1 MNMVLFVSKSSINY
15 FNYLPSNSQKFG
27 NITNFKVF
35 ERSLFWSVSLHLFDK
50 KKYNKKHNIVKY
62 YYNLK

>member
-1 MNMVLFVSKSSINY
+1 MVLFVSKSSINY

-50 KKYNKKHNIVKY
+50 KKIQQKT
-62 YYNLK
+62 